1 MHKLFLSLA
10 LFLAACSDSAERT
23 APAAGSVASCS
34 NLPAGLSVIEQSP
47 NGYFIRLASAER
59 VPASVIKATA
69 DSIGSEFDRIDFCL
83 DVAHERGDEY
93 LSIIGNTVYNH
104 SADEISDINSFGH
117 E

>member
-10 LFLAACSDSAERT
+10 LFLAACSDSAER
-23 APAAGSVASCS
+23 
-34 NLPAGLSVIEQSP
+34 
-47 NGYFIRLASAER
+47 
-59 VPASVIKATA
+59 VPVSVIKATA

-93 LSIIGNTVYNH
+93 LSIIGSTVYDH

>member
-59 VPASVIKATA
+59 VSASEIKATGEA
-69 DSIGSEFDRIDFCL
+69 LSGQFDRIDFCV
-83 DVAHERGDEY
+83 DIAHERGDEY
-93 LSIIGNTVYNH
+93 LSIIGNTVYDH